1 MESLMARL
9 GGRWGRNGLAVAG
22 LAAAL
27 YVIPGCTAKPG
38 GDLKSLAQGE
48 MTSLVVDAA
57 PTPAPSTPFLDAA
70 GKPHTLAEF
79 KGRAVIVNLWAT
91 WCAPCVQEM
100 PTLAKLAQA
109 SAGQPMAVV
118 PISLDS
124 ADDVANAQ
132 AFIAKRPPLPF
143 YSDTKYALP
152 FGFKPSVATLPTTV
166 LIDAAGNVRGRVA
179 AGADWSGPD
188 AKRVIETL
196 EKTP

>member
-1 MESLMARL
+1 MARL
-9 GGRWGRNGLAVAG
+9 GSRWGRAGLAVAG

-48 MTSLVVDAA
+48 MKSLVVDAA
-57 PTPAPSTPFLDAA
+57 PTSAPNTPFLDAA

-79 KGRAVIVNLWAT
+79 KGKVVIVNLWAT

-100 PTLAKLAQA
+100 PTLAKLAQT
-109 SAGQPMAVV
+109 SAGQSVAVV

-152 FGFKPSVATLPTTV
+152 FGFKPSVATLPTTL
-166 LIDAAGNVRGRVA
+166 LIDPAGNVRGRVV
-179 AGADWSGPD
+179 AGADWSGAD
-188 AKRVIETL
+188 AKRVIEAL
-196 EKTP
+196 EKAP

>member
-1 MESLMARL
+1 M
-9 GGRWGRNGLAVAG
+9 AG

-27 YVIPGCTAKPG
+27 YVIPGCTAKPA
-38 GDLKSLAQGE
+38 GDLKSLAQGQ
-48 MTSLVVDAA
+48 MKSLVVDDAPSPA
-57 PTPAPSTPFLDAA
+57 PTTPFLDAA

-79 KGRAVIVNLWAT
+79 KGKAVIVNLWAT

-100 PTLAKLAQA
+100 PTLAKLATA
-109 SAGQPMAVV
+109 SAGQPLAVV

-132 AFIAKRPPLPF
+132 GFIAKRPPLPF

-152 FGFKPSVATLPTTV
+152 FGFKPSVASLPTTL

-188 AKRVIETL
+188 AARVVAAL
-196 EKTP
+196 EKGS

>member
-1 MESLMARL
+1 MSGAGFGR
-9 GGRWGRNGLAVAG
+9 RWGRGGLAVAG

-27 YVIPGCTAKPG
+27 YVIPGCTAKPA
-38 GDLKSLAQGE
+38 GDLKSLAQGQ
-48 MTSLVVDAA
+48 MKSLTVEES
-57 PTPAPSTPFLDAA
+57 PSPAPDTPFADAA

-79 KGRAVIVNLWAT
+79 KGKAVVVNLWAT

-109 SAGQPMAVV
+109 SVGQPLAVV
-118 PISLDS
+118 PISLDNAS
-124 ADDVANAQ
+124 DAANAQ
-132 AFIAKRPPLPF
+132 AFIAKRAPLPF

-152 FGFKPSVATLPTTV
+152 FGFKPSVASLPTTI

-188 AKRVIETL
+188 ARRVIDAL
-196 EKTP
+196 EKAR

>member
-1 MESLMARL
+1 MGGAMASF
-9 GGRWGRNGLAVAG
+9 GGRWGRGGLAVAG

-27 YVIPGCTAKPG
+27 YVIPGCTAKPAG
-38 GDLKSLAQGE
+38 GLKSLAQGQ
-48 MTSLVVDAA
+48 MKSLVVDDT
-57 PTPAPSTPFLDAA
+57 PSPAPAVPFTDAA
-70 GKPHTLAEF
+70 GKAHTLAEF
-79 KGRAVIVNLWAT
+79 KGKAVIVNLWAT

-109 SAGQPMAVV
+109 SVGQPVAVV

-143 YSDTKYALP
+143 YSDVKYAVP
-152 FGFKPSVATLPTTV
+152 FGFKPSVATLPTTL

-188 AKRVIETL
+188 AKRVVEAL
-196 EKTP
+196 EKGS

>member
-1 MESLMARL
+1 M
-9 GGRWGRNGLAVAG
+9 GGVLASSGGHWGRRGLAVAG

-27 YVIPGCTAKPG
+27 YGMAGCTAKPANG
-38 GDLKSLAQGE
+38 LKVLAQGE
-48 MTSLVVDAA
+48 MKSLVVDEA
-57 PTPAPSTPFLDAA
+57 PSPAPSVPFVDAA
-70 GKPHTLAEF
+70 GKSHTLAEF

-109 SAGQPMAVV
+109 SAGQPLAIV

-124 ADDVANAQ
+124 AEDVANAKT
-132 AFIAKRPPLPF
+132 FIAKRPPLPF
-143 YSDTKYALP
+143 YSDANYALP
-152 FGFKPSVATLPTTV
+152 FGFKPPVATLPTTL
-166 LIDAAGNVRGRVA
+166 LIDRDGDVLGRVA

-188 AKRVIETL
+188 ARRVIEAL

>member
-1 MESLMARL
+1 MGCVLASFGE
-9 GGRWGRNGLAVAG
+9 RWGRSGLAVAG

-27 YVIPGCTAKPG
+27 YVIPGCTAKPA
-38 GDLKSLAQGE
+38 GDLKSLAQGQ
-48 MTSLVVDAA
+48 MKSLVVDDAPSPA
-57 PTPAPSTPFLDAA
+57 PTVPFTDAA
-70 GKPHTLAEF
+70 GKSHTLAEF
-79 KGRAVIVNLWAT
+79 KGKAVIVNLWAT

-109 SAGQPMAVV
+109 SVGQPAAVV

-124 ADDVANAQ
+124 AEEVANAQ

-143 YSDTKYALP
+143 YSDVKYALP
-152 FGFKPSVATLPTTV
+152 FGFKPSVATLPTTL

-188 AKRVIETL
+188 AKRVVEAL
-196 EKTP
+196 EKAP

>member
-1 MESLMARL
+1 M
-9 GGRWGRNGLAVAG
+9 GLAVAG

-27 YVIPGCTAKPG
+27 YVIPGCTAKPA
-38 GDLKSLAQGE
+38 GDLKVLAQGQ
-48 MTSLVVDAA
+48 MKSLVVDEA
-57 PTPAPSTPFLDAA
+57 PAPAPSTPFLDAA

-79 KGRAVIVNLWAT
+79 KGKAVVVNLWAT

-100 PTLAKLAQA
+100 PTLAKLATA
-109 SAGQPMAVV
+109 SAGEPFVVV
-118 PISLDS
+118 PISLDN
-124 ADDVANAQ
+124 AEDAANAQ

-152 FGFKPSVATLPTTV
+152 FGFKPSVATLPTTL

-188 AKRVIETL
+188 ARRVIDAL
-196 EKTP
+196 ENAR